1 MANVCC
7 QHLFHRRSVLFCVCK
22 VTQWF
27 SMREL
32 DPILHVTCKC
42 LLQLV
47 VNVSVHLLVHF
58 LYLGTGET
66 ELDFI
71 TGFLLHALLR
81 AKQRICDFHS
91 GFHVKTVQFFPAQ
104 DSVSVPVHQPEKLYR
119 DKKLNSLQVWYR
131 AILITLGKGCSN
143 LFFRLR
149 SAIS

>member
-1 MANVCC
+1 MIYSVIISPKITRKWIRKNGKRVMSTSFSQTLC
-7 QHLFHRRSVLFCVCK
+7 SVLRLQSDV
-22 VTQWF
+22 VVQHERIRPNIT
-27 SMREL
+27 RY
-32 DPILHVTCKC
+32 TCKC

-71 TGFLLHALLR
+71 TGFLLHASLR

-119 DKKLNSLQVWYR
+119 DKKLNSL
-131 AILITLGKGCSN
+131 
-143 LFFRLR
+143 
-149 SAIS
+149 

>member
-1 MANVCC
+1 
-7 QHLFHRRSVLFCVCK
+7 
-22 VTQWF
+22 
-27 SMREL
+27 MREL

-71 TGFLLHALLR
+71 TGFLLHASFR

-91 GFHVKTVQFFPAQ
+91 GFHVKAVQFFPAQ

-119 DKKLNSLQVWYR
+119 DKKLNSLVSSNINYF
-131 AILITLGKGCSN
+131 GKGV
-143 LFFRLR
+143 F
-149 SAIS
+149 